1 MKNHLSMNLT
11 ALRKMNQYTQEE
23 VASRIGVSRQAVA
36 KWENGESA
44 PDVINCNALAE
55 MYNVSLDDLVNYN
68 EKEKDGLA
76 IPPKDKHMFGCVSV
90 GERGQIVIPKK
101 AREIFDIKPGDR
113 LIDVY
118 KRQPK
123 ACVGCG
129 LCESLCPLSAIRME
143 VIQ

>member
-36 KWENGESA
+36 KWESGESA

-68 EKEKDGLA
+68 ETERDGL
-76 IPPKDKHMFGCVSV
+76 PS
-90 GERGQIVIPKK
+90 
-101 AREIFDIKPGDR
+101 
-113 LIDVY
+113 
-118 KRQPK
+118 RQRISI
-123 ACVGCG
+123 C
-129 LCESLCPLSAIRME
+129 SA
-143 VIQ
+143 V

>member
-76 IPPKDKHMFGCVSV
+76 IPPKDKHM
-90 GERGQIVIPKK
+90 
-101 AREIFDIKPGDR
+101 
-113 LIDVY
+113 
-118 KRQPK
+118 
-123 ACVGCG
+123 CG
-129 LCESLCPLSAIRME
+129 
-143 VIQ
+143 

>member
-55 MYNVSLDDLVNYN
+55 MYNAVSYTHLTL
-68 EKEKDGLA
+68 
-76 IPPKDKHMFGCVSV
+76 PTT
-90 GERGQIVIPKK
+90 
-101 AREIFDIKPGDR
+101 
-113 LIDVY
+113 
-118 KRQPK
+118 
-123 ACVGCG
+123 
-129 LCESLCPLSAIRME
+129 
-143 VIQ
+143 

>member
-76 IPPKDKHMFGCVSV
+76 IPPKDKHMFGCVSAV
-90 GERGQIVIPKK
+90 SYTHLTLPTICSV
-101 AREIFDIKPGDR
+101 
-113 LIDVY
+113 
-118 KRQPK
+118 
-123 ACVGCG
+123 
-129 LCESLCPLSAIRME
+129 
-143 VIQ
+143 